1 MTVRLIQ
8 FGNVTL
14 TWTEPMT
21 AEELA
26 DLEELVAIWL
36 RGVKRRVEALP
47 APAPDLSRQPSDA
60 S

>member
-1 MTVRLIQ
+1 MQVRQNQ

-14 TWTEPMT
+14 TWSEPMT

-26 DLEELVAIWL
+26 DLKELVAIWL
-36 RGVKRRVEALP
+36 RGIERRVETPMPEPLP
-47 APAPDLSRQPSDA
+47 RQPSDA